1 MDQGGSLRA
10 NGSVHADPF
19 GEQAFTF
26 ECDAGPIGGLMS
38 KWQQQRAEMNRRELA
53 RLRKALPDV
62 FPSNVLSRAL
72 ARPFIPPTP
81 RLAID
86 SYWRAH
92 PLRADRL
99 ARALAARSGQ
109 PDGGNSATVKTE
121 CRRHS
126 ASRRHPIEKRPLR
139 AEVDSAACADNLS
152 INSAGISTYGVKAP
166 TSAPPGI
173 ARASSHGS
181 SGTRQAN
188 RRRCCDGFRH
198 AAVAKPEVASGRTRR

>member
-38 KWQQQRAEMNRRELA
+38 KWQQQRAEVNRRALA

-72 ARPFIPPTP
+72 ARPFVPPTP

-86 SYWRAH
+86 SYWRREAVSLMAGLGRR
-92 PLRADRL
+92 LRHHDRDDG
-99 ARALAARSGQ
+99 ASVSPDRA
-109 PDGGNSATVKTE
+109 
-121 CRRHS
+121 
-126 ASRRHPIEKRPLR
+126 
-139 AEVDSAACADNLS
+139 NL
-152 INSAGISTYGVKAP
+152 
-166 TSAPPGI
+166 
-173 ARASSHGS
+173 
-181 SGTRQAN
+181 
-188 RRRCCDGFRH
+188 
-198 AAVAKPEVASGRTRR
+198 